1 MEDFKDLRDLK
12 DLKDLRDLKNLRDL
26 KDLKNLRD
34 LKELRDLKD
43 LKDLRD
49 LKDFRDLKDLKGL
62 PTFSQLKFPT
72 LVFYSVS
79 DCLNCGTCGTVAH
92 LPSVLRQHSLPCHGG
107 GVQPGPASCL
117 LSAVRPG
124 LSVFCLLHNI
134 QSVHID
140 PPRPSVRA
148 TDTTRKLSSSRDFV
162 DNTLSDTPVAT
173 LVTIWRLSVGVGSSE
188 Y

>member
-1 MEDFKDLRDLK
+1 MWCNVIRC
-12 DLKDLRDLKNLRDL
+12 NVI
-26 KDLKNLRD
+26 
-34 LKELRDLKD
+34 
-43 LKDLRD
+43 
-49 LKDFRDLKDLKGL
+49 
-62 PTFSQLKFPT
+62 
-72 LVFYSVS
+72 VFYSVS
-79 DCLNCGTCGTVAH
+79 DCLNCGIVAH
-92 LPSVLRQHSLPCHGG
+92 LPSVLRQHSLPCLGG

-188 Y
+188 YWDPQTQWHSHLTPSWWSPSSGTFAEPAPLWMWTRSEVRIHDIKHLSQLNCQ